1 MKLKINEDQYTDA
14 AGWDDHV
21 FKVPYLQ
28 LYGNRFNTRVKDN
41 KLSTVTNFPATRA
54 THLFGPPQKPI

>member
-41 KLSTVTNFPATRA
+41 KLSTVGKLSRNTRWRSP
-54 THLFGPPQKPI
+54 HGSYQ

>member
-1 MKLKINEDQYTDA
+1 MMMKLKINEDQYTDA

-41 KLSTVTNFPATRA
+41 KLSTVGKLSR
-54 THLFGPPQKPI
+54 